1 MVTLSI
7 IIPVYRG
14 EKSIGSLTDTLIASL
29 AEKYKLEILL
39 VCDFSPDNS
48 EAVGISLFQKYPDNV
63 RFYSLAKNVGE
74 HNAVMAGLNQSTGDW
89 VVIMDDDF
97 QNPVSEVV
105 KLVDFAKDS
114 SYDVVYSYYDEKHHS
129 LFRNLGS
136 WINDKFANVMLK
148 KPRNLYLS
156 SFKIMNRFLVNE
168 VIKYTSPYPYIDGI
182 ILNTTGSIGK
192 IKLEHHAR
200 KTGKS
205 GYTLKKLISLWLN
218 MFTNFS
224 VLPLRISALLG
235 FIFALFGFI
244 IGIEIVF
251 EKFFSPSLPPGY
263 SLILIIFS
271 VFTGIQLIAIGMVGE
286 YLGRMFL
293 SQNKK
298 PQFTIRRA
306 FVKNQSDKNDS
317 SPAE

>member
-1 MVTLSI
+1 MLTISI
-7 IIPVYRG
+7 VIPVYRG
-14 EKSIGSLTDTLIASL
+14 EKSIGALTDTLIASL
-29 AEKYKLEILL
+29 SNTYKLEILL

-48 EAVGISLFQKYPDNV
+48 EAVGITLFKKYPDIV
-63 RFYSLAKNVGE
+63 KFFSLAKNVGE
-74 HNAVMAGLNQSTGDW
+74 HNAVMAGLNKSTGDW

-105 KLVDFAKDS
+105 KLIDYAKNS
-114 SYDVVYSYYDEKHHS
+114 NYDVVYSYYDEKRHS

-168 VIKYTSPYPYIDGI
+168 IIKYTSPYPYIDGI

-192 IKLEHHAR
+192 LKLEHQAR
-200 KTGKS
+200 RNGKS

-235 FIFALFGFI
+235 FICALFGFI
-244 IGIEIVF
+244 IGIEVVF

-263 SLILIIFS
+263 SLILIMFS
-271 VFTGIQLIAIGMVGE
+271 VFTGIQLVAIGMVGE

-298 PQFTIRRA
+298 PQFTIRKA
-306 FVKNQSDKNDS
+306 FVKNETEKNDTT
-317 SPAE
+317 PT

>member
-1 MVTLSI
+1 
-7 IIPVYRG
+7 
-14 EKSIGSLTDTLIASL
+14 
-29 AEKYKLEILL
+29 
-39 VCDFSPDNS
+39 
-48 EAVGISLFQKYPDNV
+48 
-63 RFYSLAKNVGE
+63 
-74 HNAVMAGLNQSTGDW
+74 
-89 VVIMDDDF
+89 
-97 QNPVSEVV
+97 
-105 KLVDFAKDS
+105 VDFAKDS
-114 SYDVVYSYYDEKHHS
+114 NYDVVYSYYDEKRHS
-129 LFRNLGS
+129 FFRNFGS

-148 KPRNLYLS
+148 KPRDLYLS

-168 VIKYTSPYPYIDGI
+168 VIRYTSPYPYIDGI

-200 KTGKS
+200 QAGKS

-235 FIFALFGFI
+235 FIFAVIGFI
-244 IGIEIVF
+244 IGIEVVF
-251 EKFFSPSLPPGY
+251 EKFFNSSLPPGY
-263 SLILIIFS
+263 ALVFIIFS

-306 FVKNQSDKNDS
+306 FTKDEPQKAEKSQSV
-317 SPAE
+317 